1 MMLSGIAHEVR
12 NPLGG
17 IALFAGL
24 LSEELTG
31 EGDQDKRECVEK
43 IQRELGHLER
53 LVDDFLGY
61 AREPRLEKAP
71 IDIPRLY
78 RDLAD
83 VLGPRLQEKKQ
94 TLEVVISPAVTKS
107 AAEGRPLVAD
117 ETTLHRALLNL
128 LVNAVQAAPENGRI
142 VLEAAVHRDK
152 TLLSIRD
159 DGPGIPPE
167 IRPRLL
173 TPFFTTKEKG
183 IGLGLSLVARFAAA
197 HGGTLNLLPSDKGA
211 YFQIALPTSGTPPAP
226 PEEEASK
233 ADKQSKK
240 SEGAAQQQDDGS
252 ILLKPPEMP

>member
-31 EGDQDKRECVEK
+31 DGDKEKRECVEK

-61 AREPRLEKAP
+61 AREPRLEKVP
-71 IDIPRLY
+71 VDVPRLF
-78 RDLAD
+78 RDVAD
-83 VLGPRLQEKKQ
+83 VAGPRLQEKNQ
-94 TLEVVISPAVTKS
+94 TLDVVISPAVTKS
-107 AAEGRPLVAD
+107 TAEGRPLMAD

-128 LVNAVQAAPENGRI
+128 LINAGQAAPENGHI
-142 VLEAAVHRDK
+142 VLEASQRRDK
-152 TLLSIRD
+152 TLLSVQD

-167 IRPRLL
+167 IRSKLL

-183 IGLGLSLVARFAAA
+183 IGLGLSLVSRFAAA

-211 YFQIALPTSGTPPAP
+211 HFQIVLPTSGQPPAP
-226 PEEEASK
+226 PEMNDGKLPQEPDKGGSQEAL
-233 ADKQSKK
+233 
-240 SEGAAQQQDDGS
+240 
-252 ILLKPPEMP
+252 LLKPPEMP